1 MSLAESAPISAH
13 IAGSTPR
20 LPLEPSAGTT
30 PRLSE
35 PAQITPATTDKSSK
49 KRSSFFSL
57 SKKKQSEAPATQS
70 PPGSV
75 AAGSPTLS
83 RDSSKISTTA
93 TRSATSPSR
102 QNPNDMS
109 FSTYPSSPTR
119 GLSSSPRLSSPAGS
133 QIFERD
139 VQDSVILPT
148 SPAIPSHIQTEN
160 HIPPVLNASS
170 EAITDRHL
178 DPDSVEILTHASHLP
193 ASLAVTG
200 AIPPPQPQHQSFDQ
214 WAEEFVSFADRDLNR
229 DDVSSFS
236 PLDCS
241 VDIRRL
247 SFISFADVVQ
257 AEQHHGASPN
267 KRSSIHLAGLT
278 SIRAPSPMRSP
289 VSSQGPGTSP
299 PTSKS
304 GSIKGLEMSPA
315 RKPIGS
321 PAGTLHGASAGSEI
335 NVETMS
341 QALRRTGSG
350 DLSGS
355 KSYPT
360 SPIEGPGSR

>member
-49 KRSSFFSL
+49 KRSQPHPLPRFIKDL
-57 SKKKQSEAPATQS
+57 HDGHAI
-70 PPGSV
+70 GDV
-75 AAGSPTLS
+75 ALTPKSQRYVIL
-83 RDSSKISTTA
+83 DL
-93 TRSATSPSR
+93 
-102 QNPNDMS
+102 
-109 FSTYPSSPTR
+109 PSSPTR

-178 DPDSVEILTHASHLP
+178 DPDS
-193 ASLAVTG
+193 
-200 AIPPPQPQHQSFDQ
+200 PQHQSFDQ
-214 WAEEFVSFADRDLNR
+214 WAEEF
-229 DDVSSFS
+229 
-236 PLDCS
+236 
-241 VDIRRL
+241 
-247 SFISFADVVQ
+247 
-257 AEQHHGASPN
+257 
-267 KRSSIHLAGLT
+267 
-278 SIRAPSPMRSP
+278 
-289 VSSQGPGTSP
+289 
-299 PTSKS
+299 S